1 MNERDEILRF
11 LYDTVGEGGCG
22 VSCCEAEIFRDDKG
36 WNMRL
41 ESFMEPWYLGK
52 TVEEAKVSIK
62 EYSSMGF
69 GLH

>member
-22 VSCCEAEIFRDDKG
+22 VSCCEAEIFENEKG
-36 WNMRL
+36 WNMQL
-41 ESFMEPWYLGK
+41 ESFLEPWYLGK
-52 TVEEAKVSIK
+52 TVEEAKASIK
-62 EYSSMGF
+62 EYSTMGF

>member
-1 MNERDEILRF
+1 MNDKEEILRF
-11 LYDTVGEGGCG
+11 LYNTIGEAGCG
-22 VSCCEAEIFRDDKG
+22 VSCCDAEIFENEKG
-36 WNMRL
+36 WSMRL

-52 TVEEAKVSIK
+52 TVEEAKASIE